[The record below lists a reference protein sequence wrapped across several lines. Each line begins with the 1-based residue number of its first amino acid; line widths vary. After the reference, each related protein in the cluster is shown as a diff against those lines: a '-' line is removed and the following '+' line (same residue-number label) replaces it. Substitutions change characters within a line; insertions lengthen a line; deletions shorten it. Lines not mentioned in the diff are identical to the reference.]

1 MQFATITLIVEILF
15 YLALCAGVVAQLRG
29 AYKWHDRFQAPV
41 VVLNIFFILF
51 VMFPT
56 FRAVVFNP
64 NSGGLSEVPTLVTAI
79 HGALGTIAQGLAIY
93 CLLSG
98 FKILPRKIG
107 VLRYWMWAT
116 FVAWT
121 ATVLFGVGIYF
132 VYYMGNSDGT
142 GTGTEGAL
150 IAEHDETVIE
160 VVPATSDTPVGG
172 EELVEEH
179 AEVVAEVPPAETEA
193 PVDTAAPTE
202 ELITEHAEE
211 IIEIEPE
218 VEPAATDE
226 IVNPVVEPTEVL
238 VDEHGE
244 IIIDAPSETSGSAAS
259 GPMVDDGDT
268 EMDDLISEHAEVV
281 INVTEPQY
289 TGELG
294 VVNWQQLNPT
304 NAGPGPRYEHAMEY
318 NPATNQIFLF
328 GGRDGSQIY
337 NDIWAFNMDTFTWR
351 RLAANSPTAPQA
363 RYSTVMIIDESG
375 QNLYVS
381 TGHSQGGQNF
391 NDVWHLNL
399 ATETWEDVTPAGG
412 PMPEARYGSPGGNL
426 SDDLVVTHGFGT
438 TRYDDTW
445 RFDTATDQWQ
455 NITPPGQLPLRRCL
469 FAATAALGN
478 SLVIHGGCATPFGD
492 CFLDDAW
499 VLNTDTNTWRE
510 ITSDV
515 KPVGRQYHTLVPAI
529 SSQGDFRAILFGG
542 QDASQSARND
552 AWILDVASGNWVLVG
567 PQGAPPARYNH
578 GAVWIRGYG
587 MIIYG
592 GRNDS
597 GALGDMWWGDF

>member
-15 YLALCAGVVAQLRG
+15 YLTLCAGVVAQLRG

-51 VMFPT
+51 VMLPT
-56 FRAVVFNP
+56 FRAVVFGS
-64 NSGGLSEVPTLVTAI
+64 SGSLSSVPTLITAI
-79 HGALGTIAQGLAIY
+79 HGLLGTIAQGLAIY
-93 CLLSG
+93 CLLAG

-121 ATVLFGVGIYF
+121 ATVLFGVGVYF
-132 VYYMGNSDGT
+132 VYYMGDSSDGSVD
-142 GTGTEGAL
+142 GAL
-150 IAEHDETVIE
+150 VAEHDETVID
-160 VVPATSDTPVGG
+160 VVPTESSDTPVVV

-179 AEVVAEVPPAETEA
+179 AEVVVEVPPAEAED
-193 PVDTAAPTE
+193 PVDPADPAVPTE
-202 ELITEHAEE
+202 EVVSEHAEE

-218 VEPAATDE
+218 VDPAATE
-226 IVNPVVEPTEVL
+226 QIVEPIAEPTDVL
-238 VDEHGE
+238 IDEHGE
-244 IIIDAPSETSGSAAS
+244 IVVETPSETTVS

-268 EMDDLISEHAEVV
+268 EMDGLISEHAEVV
-281 INVTEPQY
+281 IEVTEPQY
-289 TGELG
+289 SGELG
-294 VVNWQQLNPT
+294 VVAWQQLNPA

-318 NPATNQIFLF
+318 NAATNQIFIF

-337 NDIWAFNMDTFTWR
+337 NDTWAFDMNTASWR
-351 RLAANSPTAPQA
+351 QLAVNSPTAPPA
-363 RYSTVMIIDESG
+363 RFSTVMIIDEAG
-375 QNLYVS
+375 QNLYVA
-381 TGHSQGGQNF
+381 TGHTQGGQNY
-391 NDVWHLNL
+391 NDVWRLNL
-399 ATETWEDVTPAGG
+399 ASETWEDVTPAG
-412 PMPEARYGSPGGNL
+412 PAPDPRYGGPGGNL

-445 RFDTATDQWQ
+445 RFDTATNQWQ
-455 NITPPGQLPLRRCL
+455 NITPPGQVPLQRCL

-478 SLVIHGGCATPFGD
+478 SLVVHGGCATPFGD

-529 SSQGDFRAILFGG
+529 SSQGDLRAIMFGG
-542 QDASQSARND
+542 QDASLAPRND

-578 GAVWIRGYG
+578 GAVWIPGYG
-587 MIIYG
+587 MILYG